1 MEKVAVSVMPIA
13 DMDGFKQFV
22 DEISSGSRADAHREF
37 LRRGGVAAERAFVQP
52 TPMGDL
58 MVLVWEGVD
67 QTAMNE
73 FFADMMQNPASD
85 HERYIRDVAIA
96 KIHGIDLTQ
105 PPPPPAEQMTTVT
118 T

>member
-1 MEKVAVSVMPIA
+1 MEKIAVSVMPIA
-13 DMDGFKQFV
+13 DMDGWKQFA

-37 LRRGGVAAERAFVQP
+37 LRRGGVTAERSFVQA

-58 MVLVWEGVD
+58 MVIVWEGVD
-67 QTAMNE
+67 QAAMNE

-96 KIHGIDLTQ
+96 KFHGIDLTQ
-105 PPPPPAEQMTTVT
+105 PPPAPAEQMTTVT

>member
-13 DMDGFKQFV
+13 DMDGWKQFA
-22 DEISSGSRADAHREF
+22 DEISSGSRAEAHREF
-37 LRRGGVAAERAFVQP
+37 LRRGGVTAERAYVQS

-58 MVLVWEGVD
+58 MVVVWEGVD
-67 QTAMNE
+67 QPAMNE